1 MTGEMMHYVEDDNT
15 SEPIVPDVP
24 VVSEVTSPSAHQA
37 ASRAS
42 SLASSKVAMVTK
54 VPPPQAQGLGQVSGD
69 GSCKSLQP
77 ATCKVVIP
85 KPFKASRV
93 TRILITGPKKT
104 VAAAISASGSSPSIS
119 TKAASGDV
127 GVILPPLASI
137 PTITSFPELVREFR
151 NIRTKFSKVP
161 H

>member
-1 MTGEMMHYVEDDNT
+1 MTGEMLHYVEDDNT

-42 SLASSKVAMVTK
+42 SLASSKIAMVTK
-54 VPPPQAQGLGQVSGD
+54 VPHPQAQGLGQVSGD
-69 GSCKSLQP
+69 GSGKSPRP
-77 ATCKVVIP
+77 ATCKVV
-85 KPFKASRV
+85 KASGV

-119 TKAASGDV
+119 TKAASTAAASGDV

-137 PTITSFPELVREFR
+137 PATTSLPELVREFR
-151 NIRTKFSKVP
+151 KIRTNFSKVP